1 MPYRFRQRI
10 LCFLFLIAPTATL
23 RVNAAAS
30 EDPPITG
37 KAVPQLRS
45 LDRLMLDILRDYNV
59 PGGSLAIAKDGRL
72 VFARGYGWADVENK
86 KPMRP
91 TSRFNLASCSKPITA
106 AAILKLVDQGK
117 LRLDDK
123 VFALL
128 SDIKPPPGVTADPRL
143 KEISVRHLLHHA
155 GGLVGGQM
163 HGPRPKIER
172 LLQVHPPFT
181 LAQVIRVNLDKPLLC
196 DPGSEAHY
204 SNLGFGVLRLVVVRS
219 SGQEYETFTVENVLK
234 PMGIRDP
241 HLDRNE
247 GYCPNEVHRYAG
259 GKCLAG
265 GHGEVKGG
273 AGSWVLSTVDAMR
286 FLTSLDGSRGARVLS
301 PQAYQQMLEP
311 LPSLGKQ
318 ANQRHNGLG
327 WDIVQRYPEGVRF
340 SKNGGIAGISTWME
354 HLPNGVCWAL
364 FFNGNPKGVEEEEE
378 RPRKSA
384 HKKPWPLIREAIES
398 IADWPDHD
406 LFAGT

>member
-1 MPYRFRQRI
+1 MPYRFRH
-10 LCFLFLIAPTATL
+10 LFLSVLYLLGLTPML
-23 RVNAAAS
+23 HLDAAAS
-30 EDPPITG
+30 EEPPITG
-37 KAVPQLRS
+37 KAVPRLRS
-45 LDRLMLDILRDYNV
+45 LDRLMLDFLRDYNV

-72 VFARGYGWADVENK
+72 VFARGYGWANVENK
-86 KPMRP
+86 RPMRP

-128 SDIKPPPGVTADPRL
+128 DDIKPPPGARADPRL
-143 KEISVRHLLHHA
+143 KEITVRQLLHHA
-155 GGLVGGQM
+155 GGLVRGQL
-163 HGPRPKIER
+163 HGPYPKIER

-196 DPGSEAHY
+196 APGAEAHY
-204 SNLGFGVLRLVVVRS
+204 SNLGFGVLRVVVARI
-219 SGQEYETFTVENVLK
+219 SGQEYEKFTAVNVLR
-234 PMGIRDP
+234 PMGIADA

-247 GYCPNEVHRYAG
+247 GYWPNEAHRYAG
-259 GKCLAG
+259 GKRHPG

-273 AGSWVLSTVDAMR
+273 AGSWVLSTIDVMR

-301 PQAYQQMLEP
+301 ARAYQQMLAP

-327 WDIVQRYPEGVRF
+327 WDIVQRFPEGVLF
-340 SKNGGIAGISTWME
+340 SKNGGVAGITTWME
-354 HLPNGVCWAL
+354 HLPNGVSWAL
-364 FFNGNPKGVEEEEE
+364 FFNGNLKGADEEEQ
-378 RPRKSA
+378 PRKSG
-384 HKKPWPLIREAIES
+384 HKKPWPILREAIEN

-406 LFAGT
+406 LFSGT